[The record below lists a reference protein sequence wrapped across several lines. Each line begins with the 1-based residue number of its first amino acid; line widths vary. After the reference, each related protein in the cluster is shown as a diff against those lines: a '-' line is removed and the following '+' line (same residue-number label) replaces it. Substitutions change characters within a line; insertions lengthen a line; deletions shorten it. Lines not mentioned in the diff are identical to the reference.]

1 MIFILCQN
9 QMSTNTVS
17 QSGEMETHGV
27 PNDLLPNVNSIAVI
41 LLMPVLTHLLYPSLR
56 RWNIAFPPI
65 TRMAVGFG
73 FEALGMGYA
82 AGIQGWIYS
91 SGPCYDHPLKCP
103 ASNNGMIPN
112 DVNVATQIPV
122 YVLQGLSESFAFPAC
137 YEYAYT
143 KAPKSMKSIVQ
154 SILSLSFAGA
164 AIIGLALSPT
174 YHDPHLLVMYASL
187 AGAMFLTTII
197 FALVFWKYNR
207 MEKEMNAKLRV

>member
-1 MIFILCQN
+1 
-9 QMSTNTVS
+9 MSTNTVS

-41 LLMPVLTHLLYPSLR
+41 LLMPVLTHLLYPSFR

-91 SGPCYDHPLKCP
+91 SGPCPD
-103 ASNNGMIPN
+103 SNNGMIPN
-112 DVNVATQIPV
+112 NVNVVTQIPV
-122 YVLQGLSESFAFPAC
+122 YILQGLSESFAFPAC

-187 AGAMFLTTII
+187 AGTMLLTTVI

-207 MEKEMNAKLRV
+207 TEKEMNAKLRA